1 MAIELG
7 FILQRFVAMAE
18 EDGSL
23 REKQPWKAAYEKD
36 YAWLDG
42 AVDKH
47 YAGDNSDL
55 KVLMGGILRAYGGQT
70 VEEFAGAAS
79 ADAPHP
85 TLGGRLRDG

>member
-42 AVDKH
+42 AVDKT
-47 YAGDNSDL
+47 
-55 KVLMGGILRAYGGQT
+55 LR
-70 VEEFAGAAS
+70 
-79 ADAPHP
+79 
-85 TLGGRLRDG
+85 R